1 MKKTTVV
8 SVISTLI
15 CMASIAAQ
23 TPNKWLV
30 IEDTPTG
37 TSREYADFPRLLLMQ
52 ISKAGVFRCVD
63 RATYRTQSKEVALGD
78 DGDVEFKSA
87 GYCISWVIRPRETA
101 RGLILT
107 VSIGYNN
114 IGRSGNNELIRS
126 EDVVVRERSLKGED
140 MLTAAAKKSARA
152 ILFSLTPPQVVDVT
166 TSKSGKKL
174 ATVDYGK
181 EFLSVGENVYILRKK
196 ESKNGK
202 SISKKVGLAVVK
214 SADLDSSTVQIS
226 KGDVAED
233 DYLLTID
240 EDQEASKSGLCPVC
254 DGKKKY
260 KIDVKCDGCNGQG
273 KLWHIRGRSRNL
285 KPCQECGGK
294 GTRSMEKI
302 CEECSGS
309 GKVN

>member
-1 MKKTTVV
+1 MKKATILFVV
-8 SVISTLI
+8 AAFLGIGVG
-15 CMASIAAQ
+15 AAQ
-23 TPNKWLV
+23 KPNKWLV
-30 IEDTPTG
+30 IEDAPTG

-63 RATYRTQSKEVALGD
+63 RATYRTQSREIALGD
-78 DGDVEFKSA
+78 EGDVEFKSA
-87 GYCISWVIRPRETA
+87 GYCISWVIRSRETA
-101 RGLILT
+101 RGSILT

-152 ILFSLTPPQVVDVT
+152 ILFSLMPPQVVEVV
-166 TSKSGKKL
+166 TSKSGKKSVI
-174 ATVDYGK
+174 VDYGK
-181 EFLSVGENVYILRKK
+181 DFLTVGEDVYFVRKK
-196 ESKNGK
+196 ESNSGK
-202 SISKKVGLAVVK
+202 EISRKVGRGVVK
-214 SADLDSSTVQIS
+214 STDADSSTVLLA
-226 KGDVAED
+226 KGDVSEN
-233 DYLLTID
+233 DYVSIID
-240 EDQEASKSGLCPVC
+240 EDQEAAKSGLCPVC

-260 KIDVKCDGCNGQG
+260 KVDVKCDGCNGQG